1 MPNLKIVVEL
11 KTMKKII
18 IQGISMKKLLAVAI
32 VAATPMMAQA
42 DLLFTAKAGASMWNA
57 EASGDVD
64 GDVDVGKD
72 GLNLD
77 SESNNVLFAAFEHPL
92 PMIPNVKIM
101 KTDLDL
107 TGEGSA
113 NYTFLNQTFTGETSS
128 QFDLSHMDL
137 TLYWGVPLPIPYVDI
152 NFGLTAR
159 QFDGVVSVTEKTTG
173 KEEKEDLNFT
183 MPMGYLNVDIGTPF
197 GIYARADLNALS
209 FDGNGVTDMAVALGY
224 TLPIPL
230 VDVNLEA
237 GHRVINVMT
246 DKDTAGI
253 ETDIEVGG
261 MFFGLN
267 VSVGL

>member
-1 MPNLKIVVEL
+1 
-11 KTMKKII
+11 
-18 IQGISMKKLLAVAI
+18 MKKLLAVAI

-42 DLLFTAKAGASMWNA
+42 DLLFTVKAGASSWNA
-57 EASGDVD
+57 EATGDVD

-77 SESNNVLFAAFEHPL
+77 SENNNVLFFAFEHPL
-92 PMIPNVKIM
+92 PILPNIKIM

-107 TGEGSA
+107 TGEGKA
-113 NYTFLNQTFTGETSS
+113 NYNFLGQDFEGDTTS
-128 QFDLSHMDL
+128 QFDLSHTDL

-159 QFDGVVSVTEKTTG
+159 QFDGVVSVEG
-173 KEEKEDLNFT
+173 KDDLGLGVNEKEDLNFT

-197 GIYARADLNALS
+197 GIYARADLNAIS
-209 FDGNGVTDMAVALGY
+209 YGGNGITDTAIALGY
-224 TLPIPL
+224 TLPIPF

-237 GHRVINVMT
+237 GHRAISVKT
-246 DKDTAGI
+246 DEDTTDV
-253 ETDIEVGG
+253 ETDIEVAG

>member
-1 MPNLKIVVEL
+1 MANLKIVVEL

-18 IQGISMKKLLAVAI
+18 IQGINMKKLLAVAI
-32 VAATPMMAQA
+32 IAATPVMAQA

-77 SESNNVLFAAFEHPL
+77 SENNNVLFVAFEHPL
-92 PMIPNVKIM
+92 PIIPNIKIM

-113 NYTFLNQTFTGETSS
+113 DYTFLGQGFTGDTSS
-128 QFDLSHMDL
+128 QFDLSHTDL
-137 TLYWGVPLPIPYVDI
+137 TLYWGIPLPIPYVDI

-159 QFDGVVSVTEKTTG
+159 QFDGVVSVKEKLTG
-173 KEEKEDLNFT
+173 NEEKEDLNFT

-197 GIYARADLNALS
+197 GIYARADLNAIS
-209 FDGNGVTDMAVALGY
+209 YGGNGITDTAIALGY

-237 GHRVINVMT
+237 GHRLISVKT
-246 DKDTAGI
+246 DKDMTDV